1 MHILKLS
8 TKTKEMI
15 PIIIF
20 ITLIEFIVN
29 IMEVMIIF
37 YYVLKTHL
45 GKHFL

>member
-8 TKTKEMI
+8 TKTKAMI
-15 PIIIF
+15 PVIIF

-29 IMEVMIIF
+29 IMEVIIF

-45 GKHFL
+45 VKHFL